1 MKKTIKDLQL
11 AGKKVL
17 VRVDYNVPLDA
28 NLNITNDKRIVATMP
43 TIKYLLEQKAA
54 IILMA
59 HLGRPK
65 GKVVDTMSLKPVVN
79 RLQEL
84 TGVTVKFAS
93 NCIGEEAEKAAAG
106 LKSGEILLLE
116 NLRFH
121 PEEEGKNA
129 NGEKDKEAMLGFAKK
144 LASLGDVF
152 VQEAFGTVHRAHA
165 STAGIVKYI
174 KEAGAGFLV
183 EKELKFLGDALNNPV
198 KPFLAILGGAKVSDK
213 INVIENLLSKVD
225 AIIIGGA
232 MAYTFLKAQGIETG
246 TSLVEDDKIDLAKE
260 LLKKAKDKGV
270 NFLLPLD
277 HVIADKVDFAAKSV
291 PAGATVKNTVSTS
304 IEAGFMGVDVGPKTI
319 AEFSQVVKNAKTIVW
334 NGPLGIFEID
344 QFSKGTVEIAKL
356 VAEAT
361 GKGAISVVGGGDSV
375 SAVKKAGVDKQIS
388 HISTGGGASLEFLEG
403 KELPGIAALPE
414 N

>member
-65 GKVVDTMSLKPVVN
+65 GKTVDTMSLKPVVN

-93 NCIGEEAEKAAAG
+93 NCIGEEAEKAAAE

-174 KEAGAGFLV
+174 NEAGAGFLV

-246 TSLVEDDKIDLAKE
+246 TSLVEDDKLDLAKE

-277 HVIADKVDFAAKSV
+277 HVIADKVDFATKSV

-304 IEAGFMGVDVGPKTI
+304 IEAGFMGVDV
-319 AEFSQVVKNAKTIVW
+319 
-334 NGPLGIFEID
+334 
-344 QFSKGTVEIAKL
+344 
-356 VAEAT
+356 
-361 GKGAISVVGGGDSV
+361 
-375 SAVKKAGVDKQIS
+375 
-388 HISTGGGASLEFLEG
+388 
-403 KELPGIAALPE
+403 
-414 N
+414 